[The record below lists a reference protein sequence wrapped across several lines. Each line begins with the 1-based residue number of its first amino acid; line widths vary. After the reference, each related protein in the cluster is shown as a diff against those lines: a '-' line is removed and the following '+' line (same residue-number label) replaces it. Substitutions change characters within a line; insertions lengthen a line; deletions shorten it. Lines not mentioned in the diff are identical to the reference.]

1 VTSVDSGSIAE
12 QMGLKPGDYLV
23 AINNRKVADL
33 SGLKQLLSAVGIIQ
47 DLQIW
52 RNGSIMVLG
61 GVNKF

>member
-1 VTSVDSGSIAE
+1 
-12 QMGLKPGDYLV
+12 MGLKPGDYLV
-23 AINNRKVADL
+23 AINSQKVGNI
-33 SGLKQLLSAVGIIQ
+33 SGLKELLTAVGIIQ